1 MIHALIK
8 LHVGNPERYG
18 LPAPDHKFGE
28 AHPTVSGRILDRI
41 AHGTIAPKPNIRR
54 FDGDEVEFDDG
65 SRAHADV
72 VVYCTGYKISFPF
85 FDADLI
91 SAPENHIELF
101 RRVFHPEFDD
111 VFFVALLQPLGA
123 TMPLAEAQGQWIA
136 DYLKGEYAL
145 PPRPALLQD
154 IEDET
159 AAMRKRYVAS
169 KRHTIQVDFDDYLHA
184 LGKERRA
191 GAERARRQGFR
202 LPVAPGAAR
211 AQVAGM
217 SAAAGLGKRE
227 RTKAAN
233 REAILVAARRVF
245 SDIGYGAASVRD
257 VVRETDLATGTFYN
271 YFPDKESVLR
281 ALVDEITVEARAR
294 VHTARM
300 AATTLEGFVSGGF
313 RAYFEFL
320 AEDPDTV
327 ALMRRNSGT
336 IRAMFDEPA
345 LGAGIDEL
353 RADLETAVTQ
363 GRIPPHDAD
372 LMAVAMV
379 GAGVE
384 IGLHMVERDPPDVE
398 RAVGFVTD
406 VFLGA
411 FERIG

>member
-1 MIHALIK
+1 
-8 LHVGNPERYG
+8 
-18 LPAPDHKFGE
+18 
-28 AHPTVSGRILDRI
+28 
-41 AHGTIAPKPNIRR
+41 
-54 FDGDEVEFDDG
+54 
-65 SRAHADV
+65 
-72 VVYCTGYKISFPF
+72 
-85 FDADLI
+85 
-91 SAPENHIELF
+91 
-101 RRVFHPEFDD
+101 
-111 VFFVALLQPLGA
+111 
-123 TMPLAEAQGQWIA
+123 
-136 DYLKGEYAL
+136 
-145 PPRPALLQD
+145 
-154 IEDET
+154 
-159 AAMRKRYVAS
+159 
-169 KRHTIQVDFDDYLHA
+169 
-184 LGKERRA
+184 
-191 GAERARRQGFR
+191 
-202 LPVAPGAAR
+202 
-211 AQVAGM
+211 M

-281 ALVDEITVEARAR
+281 ALVGEITVEARAR
-294 VHTARM
+294 VRAART
-300 AATTLEGFVSGGF
+300 AATTLEGFVSAGF

-320 AEDPDTV
+320 AEDPETV

-353 RADLETAVTQ
+353 RADLETAVTE
-363 GRIPPHDAD
+363 GRIPPHEAD
-372 LMAVAMV
+372 LMAMAMV

-398 RAVGFVTD
+398 RAVSFVTD

>member
-1 MIHALIK
+1 M
-8 LHVGNPERYG
+8 G
-18 LPAPDHKFGE
+18 L
-28 AHPTVSGRILDRI
+28 
-41 AHGTIAPKPNIRR
+41 
-54 FDGDEVEFDDG
+54 
-65 SRAHADV
+65 
-72 VVYCTGYKISFPF
+72 
-85 FDADLI
+85 
-91 SAPENHIELF
+91 
-101 RRVFHPEFDD
+101 
-111 VFFVALLQPLGA
+111 
-123 TMPLAEAQGQWIA
+123 
-136 DYLKGEYAL
+136 
-145 PPRPALLQD
+145 
-154 IEDET
+154 
-159 AAMRKRYVAS
+159 
-169 KRHTIQVDFDDYLHA
+169 
-184 LGKERRA
+184 
-191 GAERARRQGFR
+191 
-202 LPVAPGAAR
+202 
-211 AQVAGM
+211 
-217 SAAAGLGKRE
+217 SAAAGVGKRE
-227 RTKAAN
+227 RTKAVN
-233 REAILVAARRVF
+233 RATILVAARRVF

-281 ALVDEITVEARAR
+281 ALVGEITVEARAR

-300 AATTLEGFVSGGF
+300 AATTLEGFVSRGF

-336 IRAMFDEPA
+336 IRTMFDEPA

-353 RADLETAVTQ
+353 RADLETAVTE

-398 RAVGFVTD
+398 RAVAFVTD

>member
-1 MIHALIK
+1 M
-8 LHVGNPERYG
+8 
-18 LPAPDHKFGE
+18 
-28 AHPTVSGRILDRI
+28 T
-41 AHGTIAPKPNIRR
+41 T
-54 FDGDEVEFDDG
+54 
-65 SRAHADV
+65 
-72 VVYCTGYKISFPF
+72 
-85 FDADLI
+85 
-91 SAPENHIELF
+91 
-101 RRVFHPEFDD
+101 
-111 VFFVALLQPLGA
+111 A
-123 TMPLAEAQGQWIA
+123 T
-136 DYLKGEYAL
+136 
-145 PPRPALLQD
+145 
-154 IEDET
+154 
-159 AAMRKRYVAS
+159 
-169 KRHTIQVDFDDYLHA
+169 
-184 LGKERRA
+184 
-191 GAERARRQGFR
+191 
-202 LPVAPGAAR
+202 
-211 AQVAGM
+211 
-217 SAAAGLGKRE
+217 GLGKRE

-233 REAILVAARRVF
+233 REAILVGARRVF
-245 SDIGYGAASVRD
+245 SDLGYGAASVRD
-257 VVRETDLATGTFYN
+257 IVRETDLATGTFYN

-294 VHTARM
+294 VRTARM

-384 IGLHMVERDPPDVE
+384 IGLHMVEREPPDVE
-398 RAVGFVTD
+398 RAVTFVTD

>member
-1 MIHALIK
+1 MGNSAMDIAVEASYVARTTYLAARRGAWIIPKTMFGRPVDQLPQDPRIPFKVRQRMIHTLIR
-8 LHVGNPERYG
+8 LHVGDPERYG
-18 LPAPDHKFGE
+18 LPRPDHKFGE

-54 FDGDEVEFDDG
+54 LDGDEVEFDDG

-123 TMPLAEAQGQWIA
+123 TMPLAETQGQWIA

-154 IEDET
+154 IEDEM

-211 AQVAGM
+211 AQVV
-217 SAAAGLGKRE
+217 
-227 RTKAAN
+227 
-233 REAILVAARRVF
+233 VAPPAPTV
-245 SDIGYGAASVRD
+245 GAASP
-257 VVRETDLATGTFYN
+257 EGGT
-271 YFPDKESVLR
+271 PW
-281 ALVDEITVEARAR
+281 A
-294 VHTARM
+294 
-300 AATTLEGFVSGGF
+300 
-313 RAYFEFL
+313 
-320 AEDPDTV
+320 
-327 ALMRRNSGT
+327 
-336 IRAMFDEPA
+336 
-345 LGAGIDEL
+345 
-353 RADLETAVTQ
+353 
-363 GRIPPHDAD
+363 
-372 LMAVAMV
+372 
-379 GAGVE
+379 
-384 IGLHMVERDPPDVE
+384 
-398 RAVGFVTD
+398 
-406 VFLGA
+406 
-411 FERIG
+411 